1 MTPRTVS
8 ALSTLSLLAVVAT
21 ALPGCGG
28 SNGTPGNNALA
39 PQFQPQVVNSTDD
52 FQFQATGMTGVTQ
65 TLNYNWRN
73 TGVQANV
80 NQSCSLTGGTATLVL
95 TDSTGAQVY
104 SRNLADNGTF
114 QSTAGAPSA
123 WAMRI
128 VLTNAVGTINFR
140 SQKKT

>member
-8 ALSTLSLLAVVAT
+8 TLSTFSLLAIVAT

-39 PQFQPQVVNSTDD
+39 PQFQPQVVNNTDD

-65 TLNYNWRN
+65 TLDYAWRN

-95 TDSTGAQVY
+95 TDSTGA
-104 SRNLADNGTF
+104 
-114 QSTAGAPSA
+114 
-123 WAMRI
+123 
-128 VLTNAVGTINFR
+128 
-140 SQKKT
+140 